1 MQGLGAVT
9 AGLILTGQEGHG
21 ETSKKLFKGTSK
33 KGDVDEALRLA
44 IARAERSVRHPDA
57 MVEWTLKSVSGR
69 NGGIAG
75 FNEVTVTI
83 EARVA

>member
-1 MQGLGAVT
+1 MLALGAATTGV
-9 AGLILTGQEGHG
+9 ILTGQEGHG
-21 ETSKKLFKGTSK
+21 DTTRKLFKGTSK

-69 NGGIAG
+69 SGGIAG
-75 FNEVTVTI
+75 FNEITVTI
-83 EARVA
+83 DARVA